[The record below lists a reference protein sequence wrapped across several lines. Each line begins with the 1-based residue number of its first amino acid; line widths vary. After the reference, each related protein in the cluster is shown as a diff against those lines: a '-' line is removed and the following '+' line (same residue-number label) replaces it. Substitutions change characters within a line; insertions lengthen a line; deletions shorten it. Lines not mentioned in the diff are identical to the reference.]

1 MRYLIPL
8 LILIFTSC
16 SYAKAETDIAWDR
29 PTERENGDALF
40 VDELHHYEIVA
51 NCGDTAYTYEAP
63 GQAEGIVIDAVGN
76 CAITVR
82 VLDINNLASTWVVAI
97 DVTIISPPRTISNL
111 RILN

>member
-1 MRYLIPL
+1 MRYLVPIFL
-8 LILIFTSC
+8 LLSSC
-16 SYAKAETDIAWDR
+16 TYVGAETNVAWDR
-29 PTERENGDALF
+29 PTERVNGDALF

-51 NCGDTAYTYEAP
+51 NCGETAYTYEAP
-63 GQAEGIVIDAVGN
+63 GAAGGIIIDAIGN

-82 VLDINNLASTWVVAI
+82 VLDINNLASDWVVAI